1 MDYKDNYMNLLLL
14 KLEIIM
20 IKFLMKKQELISKE
34 FMNQKEN

>member
-1 MDYKDNYMNLLLL
+1 MDYKDIYMNLVLL

-20 IKFLMKKQELISKE
+20 IKFLLKKLEQILKE

>member
-1 MDYKDNYMNLLLL
+1 MDYKDIYMNLELL

-20 IKFLMKKQELISKE
+20 IKFLLKKLEQILKE

>member
-1 MDYKDNYMNLLLL
+1 MDYKDIFMNLVLL

-20 IKFLMKKQELISKE
+20 IKFLLKKLEQILKE